1 LKGLN
6 TLIPVLFLLFLF
18 IGAGCGTVKPL
29 DPEEAIDEPLP
40 PEQGISG
47 LRIPIELQL
56 KPYFK
61 DIEKS
66 VPKEFE
72 GNEAV
77 CEGVS
82 YQYFFKRNP
91 IEFSSAGK
99 LLRFAVDGAFWL
111 KLSYCPKCVSLFGS
125 EGNCVTP
132 RIPASCGVDE
142 SLRRAEVSFTTGIKL
157 TPSYN
162 LQSTTKLESFDVKDP
177 CEVTVFQYDATK
189 QLKKEVS
196 NALKGLEKEI
206 DKQIASAD
214 VKSSIESAWK
224 SLNEPIHMA
233 PYGYLCFQ
241 PLAMAV
247 DPIVFEKEQ
256 AKLALHLRMKPYF
269 STSKPTQKEAK
280 LPPLEDFKE
289 ENGFQVELDVQ
300 ASYDSLSSILNQG
313 FSGQTFHFKNKG
325 IVIDSLFIHSAL
337 HQKINIK
344 VHFSGSKTGIFY
356 LTATPTYNPK
366 NSTLSLPD
374 ADFDLNSKHALL
386 QTAKWMFHDAITNAI
401 REKAVIDVSKYLQDA
416 KKALDKELNTE
427 ISKGVFLSGST
438 DEIDISGI
446 YPQKDQLI
454 IRIRTRGKLSLK
466 LEEASERIRIET
478 FFQCSV

>member
-1 LKGLN
+1 MKAQN
-6 TLIPVLFLLFLF
+6 TLGQVLFLLFL
-18 IGAGCGTVKPL
+18 ITSVGCSTVKPL
-29 DPEEAIDEPLP
+29 EPLVAIDEPLP
-40 PEQGISG
+40 PEQAISG
-47 LRIPIELQL
+47 LRIPIELAL

-91 IEFSSAGK
+91 IEFSTTGK
-99 LLRFAVDGAFWL
+99 NMRFAVDGAFWL

-125 EGNCVTP
+125 EDNCLTP
-132 RIPASCGVDE
+132 RIPASCGVNE
-142 SLRRAEVSFTTGIKL
+142 PLRRAKVAFSTSMKL
-157 TPSYN
+157 SPSYS
-162 LQSTTKLESFDVKDP
+162 LQSTTKLESFDVTDP
-177 CEVTVFQYDATK
+177 CEITVFQYDATK
-189 QLKKEVS
+189 QLKKEVT

-206 DKQIASAD
+206 DNQIASAD

-224 SLNEPIHMA
+224 SLNEPIHIA
-233 PYGYLCFQ
+233 PFGYLCFQ
-241 PLAMAV
+241 PIAMAV

-256 AKLALHLRMKPYF
+256 AQVALHLRMKPFF
-269 STSKPTQKEAK
+269 STSKPAQKEVK

-289 ENGFQVELDVQ
+289 ENGFQVELDVRS
-300 ASYDSLSSILNQG
+300 SYDSLSSLLNQN
-313 FSGQTFHFKNKG
+313 FLGQTFHFKNKE
-325 IVIDSLFIHSAL
+325 IIIDSLFIHSAM

-344 VHFSGSKTGIFY
+344 VHFSGDKKGVFY
-356 LTATPTYNPK
+356 LTATPTFNPK
-366 NSTLSLPD
+366 TRTLSLPD
-374 ADFDLNSKHALL
+374 AAFDLNSKHALL
-386 QTAKWMFHDAITNAI
+386 QTAKWLFHDAITNAI
-401 REKAVIDVSKYLQDA
+401 REKAVIDISKSLQDA

-454 IRIRTRGKLSLK
+454 IRIRTRGKLALK
-466 LEEASERIRIET
+466 L
-478 FFQCSV
+478 